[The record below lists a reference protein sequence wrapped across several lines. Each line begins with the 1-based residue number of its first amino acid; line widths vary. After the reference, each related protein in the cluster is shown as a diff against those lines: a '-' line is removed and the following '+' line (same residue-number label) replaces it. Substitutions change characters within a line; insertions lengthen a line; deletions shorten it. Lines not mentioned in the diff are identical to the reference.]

1 MKPARSPVWPLF
13 GMVFLV
19 AMGSLGCET
28 AAYLSQA
35 GLGQIDIL
43 RRARSVESVV
53 ADSTTKTRTR
63 ELLRR
68 IADIKAFGVE
78 NGLVAT
84 SNYEAYAD
92 LERTSA
98 VWVVNA
104 CEPLRFV
111 EKTWSFPIVGS
122 VPYLGWFDRAKA
134 DRMGEKFRSEG
145 WDADVR
151 GAAAY
156 STLGWFSDP
165 VLSTMLSEG
174 PGALGDLADTILHES
189 THATVYV
196 DGQSTFNESIAT
208 FVGSGLAVRF
218 VDSRFGPTSPES
230 VAYRKSELEQAERTG
245 RLRQAYDAL
254 AEVYASSSTIDEK
267 LAAKAKILRELGEK
281 LHARRPLNNAT
292 LAQARTYGAG
302 ASDVQAL
309 FDACGQ
315 SYQNLLA
322 AAKTA
327 RPEDFPMGQAV
338 DLNEVSRRLMRACVG
353 QAAQAP

>member
-1 MKPARSPVWPLF
+1 M
-13 GMVFLV
+13 
-19 AMGSLGCET
+19 
-28 AAYLSQA
+28 
-35 GLGQIDIL
+35 
-43 RRARSVESVV
+43 
-53 ADSTTKTRTR
+53 
-63 ELLRR
+63 
-68 IADIKAFGVE
+68 
-78 NGLVAT
+78 
-84 SNYEAYAD
+84 
-92 LERTSA
+92 
-98 VWVVNA
+98 
-104 CEPLRFV
+104 
-111 EKTWSFPIVGS
+111 
-122 VPYLGWFDRAKA
+122 
-134 DRMGEKFRSEG
+134 
-145 WDADVR
+145 R

-254 AEVYASSSTIDEK
+254 AEVYASSSTNDEK